1 MQIVDL
7 KEDIKEKEKQ
17 LAAKEKEQFQRRKW
31 LAQNEDTPHWRQ
43 LPKGFPEKMA
53 ADPAAAKKELDRYD
67 DQAYKQI
74 RKQLGLKDDD
84 VVKEVA
90 V

>member
-17 LAAKEKEQFQRRKW
+17 LAEKEKEQLKRRKRM
-31 LAQNEDTPHWRQ
+31 AQNDKTPHWRQ
-43 LPKGFPEKMA
+43 LPKGYPEKMA
-53 ADPAAAKKELDRYD
+53 ADPAGAKKELQRCD
-67 DQAYKQI
+67 DVAYKQI
-74 RKQLGLKDDD
+74 RKQLGQTDDE